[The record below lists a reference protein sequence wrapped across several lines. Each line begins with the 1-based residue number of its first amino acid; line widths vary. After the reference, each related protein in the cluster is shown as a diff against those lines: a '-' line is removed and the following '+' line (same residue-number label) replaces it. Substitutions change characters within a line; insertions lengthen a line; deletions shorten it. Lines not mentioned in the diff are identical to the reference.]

1 MVALNSKQFTD
12 FLNDWNIHH
21 RLSSVGY
28 AQSNGR
34 AEVGVKTMKRI
45 LRNNLSADG
54 SLNNNNFLAAIL
66 QYRNTPLPDIN
77 LSPAQILFHRQLFD
91 TIPTHR
97 SQYQLHKEWVVAAN
111 EREKIFSQSN
121 KTTID
126 RYNQHTKPLKELTV
140 GTNVLIQDKNKKWK
154 RQGVI
159 VECLPYRQYRVKVKG
174 SGRLTLQNRRFL
186 RACKYAE
193 PERPSE
199 PKKDFT
205 PINIQKR
212 TVIDIDT
219 VASPKEV
226 RCPSQATAQRQHL
239 PQAPKQIPRM
249 LRNLRTYNK
258 PGLLDQATEE
268 IQVDQPRTLRKRE
281 MMN

>member
-1 MVALNSKQFTD
+1 
-12 FLNDWNIHH
+12 
-21 RLSSVGY
+21 
-28 AQSNGR
+28 
-34 AEVGVKTMKRI
+34 MKRI

-77 LSPAQILFHRQLFD
+77 LSPAQILFHRQLCD

-186 RACKYAE
+186 RACTYAE

-199 PKKDFT
+199 LKKDFT
-205 PINIQKR
+205 PINIK
-212 TVIDIDT
+212 
-219 VASPKEV
+219 
-226 RCPSQATAQRQHL
+226 
-239 PQAPKQIPRM
+239 
-249 LRNLRTYNK
+249 
-258 PGLLDQATEE
+258 
-268 IQVDQPRTLRKRE
+268 
-281 MMN
+281 